1 MRKIKALMPSL
12 REKKRYV
19 AFEVNSQ
26 DRLNS
31 FEVGRAIMNS
41 AINFMGELGLAGAGM
56 MHLPEVY
63 KNNKGIVRVNHQY
76 LDNARASFAL
86 IKSINNKPATIK
98 SLSAS
103 GAINKVKKLIAG

>member
-1 MRKIKALMPSL
+1 MPSL

-19 AFEVNSQ
+19 AFEVLSQ
-26 DRLNS
+26 EKFSS

-41 AINFMGELGLAGAGM
+41 AINFIGELGVGGAGL

-63 KNNKGIVRVNHQY
+63 KNNKGIVRVNNNY
-76 LDNARASFAL
+76 LNHARASFAL
-86 IKSINNKPATIK
+86 IKSINNKPATMK

-103 GAINKVKKLIAG
+103 GAINKVKELIAG

>member
-19 AFEVNSQ
+19 AFEINSQ
-26 DRLNS
+26 ERFNS
-31 FEVGRAIMNS
+31 FEVGKAIMNS
-41 AINFMGELGLAGAGM
+41 ALNFIGELGVSGAGI

-63 KNNKGIVRVNHQY
+63 KNNKGIIRVNHQY
-76 LDNARASFAL
+76 LDYARASFAL

-98 SLSAS
+98 SLSTS
-103 GAINKVKKLIAG
+103 GSINKVKTLIAG